1 MNDSV
6 RFFLDVSPLR
16 DYAWSGIPI
25 VTANIARHLL
35 NVCPESTVFYFGS
48 DVVLP
53 QYVRTAI
60 ESAPGGYLRAF
71 IESGMAITTSL
82 ERAMRGDFVSVG
94 IFPNIK
100 PVQQIFDVE
109 LLIIHDLSSI
119 LLPEM
124 HTPES
129 AVEHSRAHMRDVAT
143 SDLICCVSAAT
154 RQDVIQ
160 YLRVPAERVF
170 VSHLGCET
178 AAEGIP
184 ETPLPGPIPP
194 YVVVLGTI
202 EPRKNLRLIADFI
215 RCRPQ
220 ICDEIAFLFV
230 GRRGWGEQFEALF
243 GDITRMRQCRDRI
256 LFTDYVPEEAKRRL
270 LRHASFAAYPSL
282 FEGFGLPVVE
292 CMAEGCPFITSRSS
306 SLIELGLDDECYF
319 DPLSL
324 SDFSRAFGHMQAQTA
339 QPKSRHKLSQ
349 DLIAR
354 ASVFTW
360 DAFMKR
366 IMDRIEGH
374 LSTVSAAQVPK
385 RGRSARQRR
394 RAGG

>member
-25 VTANIARHLL
+25 VTANIARDLL
-35 NVCPESTVFYFGS
+35 NVCPESTVFYFDS

-82 ERAMRGDFVSVG
+82 ERAMREDFVSVG

-184 ETPLPGPIPP
+184 ETPLPGP
-194 YVVVLGTI
+194 VLGTI

-292 CMAEGCPFITSRSS
+292 CMAEGCPVITSRSS
-306 SLIELGLDDECYF
+306 SLIELG
-319 DPLSL
+319 
-324 SDFSRAFGHMQAQTA
+324 FG
-339 QPKSRHKLSQ
+339 
-349 DLIAR
+349 
-354 ASVFTW
+354 
-360 DAFMKR
+360 
-366 IMDRIEGH
+366 
-374 LSTVSAAQVPK
+374 
-385 RGRSARQRR
+385 
-394 RAGG
+394 

>member
-35 NVCPESTVFYFGS
+35 NVCPESTVFYFDS

-82 ERAMRGDFVSVG
+82 ERAMREDFVSVG

-184 ETPLPGPIPP
+184 ETPLPGP
-194 YVVVLGTI
+194 VLGTI

-292 CMAEGCPFITSRSS
+292 CMAEGCPVITSRSS
-306 SLIELGLDDECYF
+306 SLIELG
-319 DPLSL
+319 
-324 SDFSRAFGHMQAQTA
+324 FG
-339 QPKSRHKLSQ
+339 
-349 DLIAR
+349 
-354 ASVFTW
+354 
-360 DAFMKR
+360 
-366 IMDRIEGH
+366 
-374 LSTVSAAQVPK
+374 
-385 RGRSARQRR
+385 
-394 RAGG
+394 